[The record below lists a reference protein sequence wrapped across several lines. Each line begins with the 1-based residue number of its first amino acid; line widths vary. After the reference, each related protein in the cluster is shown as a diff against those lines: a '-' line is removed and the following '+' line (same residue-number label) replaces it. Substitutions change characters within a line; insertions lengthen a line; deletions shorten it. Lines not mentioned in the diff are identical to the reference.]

1 MTVHP
6 KKYLGQHFLKD
17 ALIAERIVSFLSP
30 AKNILEIGPGKGI
43 LTQFLFGI
51 KNSHVKI
58 IEIDGEAVQHLIKIF
73 PGKLRDIIQGDFL
86 KMNLENIFSEP
97 FTIIGNFPYNISSQ
111 IVFRVLENK
120 NRVPEVIGMFQREVA
135 ERIVSPPGNK
145 SYGILSVLTQAFYET
160 EIVLTLNEDDFS
172 PPPQVKSAVVR
183 MKRKYEN
190 KLRSDERI
198 FFKVVKTA
206 FNQRRKKL
214 RNALASMIER
224 NNDSKLPYLDL
235 RAEALSWQKFDEL
248 TVAITS
254 MTDKII

>member
-51 KNSHVKI
+51 ENSHVKI

-73 PGKLRDIIQGDFL
+73 PGKSRDIIQGDFL